1 MGNNQSN
8 HFPHIPGKITWY
20 GTRLS
25 TVNHRPFL
33 SDFFLRGGAVCTQA
47 TLKMTMK
54 DVNDSNVED
63 HYRIKAKEQA
73 ATMTMTMTEPK
84 PEPIT
89 LTIAIT
95 MTMSLTLTTMS
106 LTLTTTMP
114 MTTTT
119 TTTTTIIMLTII
131 SLKLTIAIKMMIAMT
146 RKYRWV
152 QCRESQKFRNGKR
165 LFPFSNRANTRQKK
179 VVSIAVNLLC
189 KKSSQPTNESFCQ

>member
-1 MGNNQSN
+1 M
-8 HFPHIPGKITWY
+8 
-20 GTRLS
+20 
-25 TVNHRPFL
+25 
-33 SDFFLRGGAVCTQA
+33 A
-47 TLKMTMK
+47 LKMTMK

-63 HYRIKAKEQA
+63 HNRIKAKELT
-73 ATMTMTMTEPK
+73 ATMTMTE

-95 MTMSLTLTTMS
+95 MTMSLTLTTTMS
-106 LTLTTTMP
+106 

-119 TTTTTIIMLTII
+119 TTTITILMLTII
-131 SLKLTIAIKMMIAMT
+131 SLTLTMAIKMMTAMT

-165 LFPFSNRANTRQKK
+165 LFPFSNRTNTRQTK

-189 KKSSQPTNESFCQ
+189 KQSSQPTNESFRQ

>member
-33 SDFFLRGGAVCTQA
+33 SDFFLRGGAVCTQV

-89 LTIAIT
+89 MTIAIT
-95 MTMSLTLTTMS
+95 MTMSLTLTT
-106 LTLTTTMP
+106 
-114 MTTTT
+114 TTTT
-119 TTTTTIIMLTII
+119 TTTKTIIMLTII
-131 SLKLTIAIKMMIAMT
+131 SLTLTIAIKMMIAMA
-146 RKYRWV
+146 RKYRWL
-152 QCRESQKFRNGKR
+152 QSRESQTFRNGKR
-165 LFPFSNRANTRQKK
+165 LFPFSNRANTRQTK

>member
-1 MGNNQSN
+1 MVWNTIIN
-8 HFPHIPGKITWY
+8 GK
-20 GTRLS
+20 S
-25 TVNHRPFL
+25 QTVPLR
-33 SDFFLRGGAVCTQA
+33 FFLRGGAVCTQA
-47 TLKMTMK
+47 TLKLTMK
-54 DVNDSNVED
+54 DVNDSNVEG

-73 ATMTMTMTEPK
+73 TTMTMTMTKLK

-95 MTMSLTLTTMS
+95 MTMSLTLTT
-106 LTLTTTMP
+106 TMP
-114 MTTTT
+114 MTTTTT

-131 SLKLTIAIKMMIAMT
+131 SLTLTMAIKMMIAMT

-165 LFPFSNRANTRQKK
+165 LFPFSNRANTRQTK

-189 KKSSQPTNESFCQ
+189 KKSSQPTNE

>member
-1 MGNNQSN
+1 MVWNTTIN
-8 HFPHIPGKITWY
+8 GK
-20 GTRLS
+20 S
-25 TVNHRPFL
+25 QTVPV

-47 TLKMTMK
+47 TFKMTVK

-63 HYRIKAKEQA
+63 HNRIKAKELA
-73 ATMTMTMTEPK
+73 ATMTMTEPK

-89 LTIAIT
+89 LTVAIT
-95 MTMSLTLTTMS
+95 MTMS

-119 TTTTTIIMLTII
+119 TTTTIIMLTII
-131 SLKLTIAIKMMIAMT
+131 SLTLTMAIKIMIAMT

-165 LFPFSNRANTRQKK
+165 LFPFSNRVNTRQTK
-179 VVSIAVNLLC
+179 VVSIAFNLLC
-189 KKSSQPTNESFCQ
+189 KNSSQPTNESFCQ